1 MVGHFRPGPLDLDES
16 EDVHGGG
23 GALGMII
30 PDAEALESDGFKSR
44 LYRRL
49 GRLLPHPDICGC
61 MK

>member
-1 MVGHFRPGPLDLDES
+1 MG
-16 EDVHGGG
+16 GGG